1 MTAVHNRK
9 AADENLLARPLR
21 MQETIAEMLLKT
33 MTFCVESKVEETVR
47 KWLIRFPGH

>member
-21 MQETIAEMLLKT
+21 MQETIAEMLLEA
-33 MTFCVESKVEETVR
+33 MMYACGDAHVALLLIVR
-47 KWLIRFPGH
+47 MR